1 MLMSAAAWERCWC
14 CSPRVDELFC
24 CVSVCDVYITRL
36 SITIVRPSS
45 PHALPVQLSHA
56 ACAAHST
63 PPIVILMWGAVH
75 ALRSTL
81 INLRQRSHFFRL
93 GFVVCLRQPKAAGS
107 FVKFLEGVG
116 LGTVTIRFFFGGGGE
131 CDLYLRNPL
140 TFKTAF
146 PLATALNV
154 WCGGGIHSLS
164 VFYYIVE
171 MCDNHQFSTLV
182 IRCDTVLSEWLSHR
196 QPYCIFSAFCTAWN
210 QLITN
215 ICVPYHEG
223 FCSPTQDFNLH
234 CFVSE
239 CTMRN
244 YSEFQQKLVLTL
256 ICC

>member
-1 MLMSAAAWERCWC
+1 MWSVTPHQLLLLLRDSATARECLSSSVYMRVRAHPCDRHIATPPRIMLMSAAAWERCWC

-116 LGTVTIRFFFGGGGE
+116 LGTVTIRFFFWGG
-131 CDLYLRNPL
+131 
-140 TFKTAF
+140 AS
-146 PLATALNV
+146 AT
-154 WCGGGIHSLS
+154 
-164 VFYYIVE
+164 
-171 MCDNHQFSTLV
+171 
-182 IRCDTVLSEWLSHR
+182 
-196 QPYCIFSAFCTAWN
+196 CIFVTRWHLKQRSLWP
-210 QLITN
+210 L
-215 ICVPYHEG
+215 
-223 FCSPTQDFNLH
+223 
-234 CFVSE
+234 
-239 CTMRN
+239 R
-244 YSEFQQKLVLTL
+244 
-256 ICC
+256 